1 VRRDFEPPCGGFAR
15 RLFPN
20 FGSACQPVVYAL
32 SPSDEYSKWR
42 TSPDDDI
49 RHTALPVTALYSAF
63 YAVDSVVHLL
73 PPWNPDV
80 TLKID
85 RSSEKQKTILRLSGR
100 IDPEGVLELKR
111 QLEGVTENVAL
122 DLKEVIRVDLEA
134 VRFLGACVVQ
144 GIELRNCPPYI
155 SEWIRRER

>member
-1 VRRDFEPPCGGFAR
+1 
-15 RLFPN
+15 
-20 FGSACQPVVYAL
+20 
-32 SPSDEYSKWR
+32 
-42 TSPDDDI
+42 
-49 RHTALPVTALYSAF
+49 
-63 YAVDSVVHLL
+63 VHLL

-100 IDPEGVLELKR
+100 MDPEGVLELKR
-111 QLEGVTENVAL
+111 ELDGVTENVAL
-122 DLKEVIRVDLEA
+122 DLKEVVRVDLEA

-144 GIELRNCPPYI
+144 GIELRNCPLYI

>member
-1 VRRDFEPPCGGFAR
+1 
-15 RLFPN
+15 
-20 FGSACQPVVYAL
+20 
-32 SPSDEYSKWR
+32 
-42 TSPDDDI
+42 
-49 RHTALPVTALYSAF
+49 
-63 YAVDSVVHLL
+63 VHLL

-100 IDPEGVLELKR
+100 MDPEGVLELKR
-111 QLEGVTENVAL
+111 ELEGATENVAL

>member
-1 VRRDFEPPCGGFAR
+1 
-15 RLFPN
+15 
-20 FGSACQPVVYAL
+20 
-32 SPSDEYSKWR
+32 
-42 TSPDDDI
+42 
-49 RHTALPVTALYSAF
+49 
-63 YAVDSVVHLL
+63 VHLL

-100 IDPEGVLELKR
+100 MDPEGVLELKR
-111 QLEGVTENVAL
+111 ELDGVTENVAL
-122 DLKEVIRVDLEA
+122 DLKEVVRVDLEA

>member
-1 VRRDFEPPCGGFAR
+1 M
-15 RLFPN
+15 
-20 FGSACQPVVYAL
+20 
-32 SPSDEYSKWR
+32 
-42 TSPDDDI
+42 
-49 RHTALPVTALYSAF
+49 
-63 YAVDSVVHLL
+63 HLL
-73 PPWNPDV
+73 PTWNPGV

-100 IDPEGVLELKR
+100 MDPEGVLELKR
-111 QLEGVTENVAL
+111 ELEGATENVAL

-134 VRFLGACVVQ
+134 VRFLGTCVVQ

>member
-1 VRRDFEPPCGGFAR
+1 M
-15 RLFPN
+15 
-20 FGSACQPVVYAL
+20 
-32 SPSDEYSKWR
+32 
-42 TSPDDDI
+42 
-49 RHTALPVTALYSAF
+49 
-63 YAVDSVVHLL
+63 HLL

-111 QLEGVTENVAL
+111 ELEGVTENVAL

-144 GIELRNCPPYI
+144 GIELRNCPPYV

>member
-1 VRRDFEPPCGGFAR
+1 M
-15 RLFPN
+15 
-20 FGSACQPVVYAL
+20 
-32 SPSDEYSKWR
+32 
-42 TSPDDDI
+42 
-49 RHTALPVTALYSAF
+49 
-63 YAVDSVVHLL
+63 HLL

-100 IDPEGVLELKR
+100 MDPEGVLELKR
-111 QLEGVTENVAL
+111 ELEGVTENVAL
-122 DLKEVIRVDLEA
+122 DLKEVVRVDLEA

-144 GIELRNCPPYI
+144 GIELRNCPLYI

>member
-1 VRRDFEPPCGGFAR
+1 M
-15 RLFPN
+15 
-20 FGSACQPVVYAL
+20 
-32 SPSDEYSKWR
+32 
-42 TSPDDDI
+42 
-49 RHTALPVTALYSAF
+49 
-63 YAVDSVVHLL
+63 HLL

-100 IDPEGVLELKR
+100 MDPEGVLELKR
-111 QLEGVTENVAL
+111 ELEGATENVAL

>member
-1 VRRDFEPPCGGFAR
+1 
-15 RLFPN
+15 
-20 FGSACQPVVYAL
+20 
-32 SPSDEYSKWR
+32 
-42 TSPDDDI
+42 
-49 RHTALPVTALYSAF
+49 
-63 YAVDSVVHLL
+63 VHLL

-100 IDPEGVLELKR
+100 MDPEGVLELKR
-111 QLEGVTENVAL
+111 ELEGATENVAL

-134 VRFLGACVVQ
+134 VRFLGTCVVQ

>member
-1 VRRDFEPPCGGFAR
+1 MA
-15 RLFPN
+15 
-20 FGSACQPVVYAL
+20 PVL
-32 SPSDEYSKWR
+32 
-42 TSPDDDI
+42 
-49 RHTALPVTALYSAF
+49 
-63 YAVDSVVHLL
+63 HLL

-80 TLKID
+80 TLKIE

-111 QLEGVTENVAL
+111 QLDGVTEKVEL

-134 VRFLGACVVQ
+134 VRFLGACAVH

>member
-1 VRRDFEPPCGGFAR
+1 
-15 RLFPN
+15 
-20 FGSACQPVVYAL
+20 
-32 SPSDEYSKWR
+32 
-42 TSPDDDI
+42 
-49 RHTALPVTALYSAF
+49 
-63 YAVDSVVHLL
+63 VDSVVHLL
-73 PPWNPDV
+73 PTWNPGV

-111 QLEGVTENVAL
+111 ELEGVTEDVAL

>member
-1 VRRDFEPPCGGFAR
+1 
-15 RLFPN
+15 
-20 FGSACQPVVYAL
+20 
-32 SPSDEYSKWR
+32 
-42 TSPDDDI
+42 
-49 RHTALPVTALYSAF
+49 VTF
-63 YAVDSVVHLL
+63 
-73 PPWNPDV
+73 
-80 TLKID
+80 KID
-85 RSSEKQKTILRLSGR
+85 RSSEEQKTILRLSGR

-111 QLEGVTENVAL
+111 ELEGVTENVAL

>member
-1 VRRDFEPPCGGFAR
+1 M
-15 RLFPN
+15 
-20 FGSACQPVVYAL
+20 Q
-32 SPSDEYSKWR
+32 
-42 TSPDDDI
+42 
-49 RHTALPVTALYSAF
+49 
-63 YAVDSVVHLL
+63 LL
-73 PPWNPDV
+73 TPWNPDV

-111 QLEGVTENVAL
+111 ELEGVTENVAL

>member
-1 VRRDFEPPCGGFAR
+1 
-15 RLFPN
+15 
-20 FGSACQPVVYAL
+20 
-32 SPSDEYSKWR
+32 
-42 TSPDDDI
+42 
-49 RHTALPVTALYSAF
+49 
-63 YAVDSVVHLL
+63 VDSVVHLL

-100 IDPEGVLELKR
+100 MDPEGVLELKR
-111 QLEGVTENVAL
+111 ELDGFTENVAL
-122 DLKEVIRVDLEA
+122 DLKEVVRVDLEA
-134 VRFLGACVVQ
+134 VRFLGACVVE

>member
-1 VRRDFEPPCGGFAR
+1 V
-15 RLFPN
+15 
-20 FGSACQPVVYAL
+20 Q
-32 SPSDEYSKWR
+32 
-42 TSPDDDI
+42 
-49 RHTALPVTALYSAF
+49 
-63 YAVDSVVHLL
+63 LL
-73 PPWNPDV
+73 PLWNPDV

-100 IDPEGVLELKR
+100 MDPEGVLELKR
-111 QLEGVTENVAL
+111 ELNGATENVSL
-122 DLKEVIRVDLEA
+122 DLKEVVRVDLEA

>member
-1 VRRDFEPPCGGFAR
+1 
-15 RLFPN
+15 
-20 FGSACQPVVYAL
+20 
-32 SPSDEYSKWR
+32 
-42 TSPDDDI
+42 
-49 RHTALPVTALYSAF
+49 
-63 YAVDSVVHLL
+63 VDSVVHLL

-111 QLEGVTENVAL
+111 ELEGVTENVAL

>member
-1 VRRDFEPPCGGFAR
+1 
-15 RLFPN
+15 
-20 FGSACQPVVYAL
+20 
-32 SPSDEYSKWR
+32 
-42 TSPDDDI
+42 
-49 RHTALPVTALYSAF
+49 
-63 YAVDSVVHLL
+63 VDSVVHLL

-111 QLEGVTENVAL
+111 ELEGVTENVAL

-144 GIELRNCPPYI
+144 GIELRNCPPYV

>member
-1 VRRDFEPPCGGFAR
+1 
-15 RLFPN
+15 
-20 FGSACQPVVYAL
+20 
-32 SPSDEYSKWR
+32 
-42 TSPDDDI
+42 
-49 RHTALPVTALYSAF
+49 VTF
-63 YAVDSVVHLL
+63 
-73 PPWNPDV
+73 
-80 TLKID
+80 KID

-111 QLEGVTENVAL
+111 ELEGVTENVAL
-122 DLKEVIRVDLEA
+122 DLKEVTRVDVEA

>member
-1 VRRDFEPPCGGFAR
+1 
-15 RLFPN
+15 
-20 FGSACQPVVYAL
+20 
-32 SPSDEYSKWR
+32 
-42 TSPDDDI
+42 
-49 RHTALPVTALYSAF
+49 
-63 YAVDSVVHLL
+63 VHLL
-73 PPWNPDV
+73 PPWSPDV

-100 IDPEGVLELKR
+100 MDPEGVLELKR
-111 QLEGVTENVAL
+111 ELDGVTENVAL
-122 DLKEVIRVDLEA
+122 DLKEVVRVDLEA

>member
-1 VRRDFEPPCGGFAR
+1 
-15 RLFPN
+15 
-20 FGSACQPVVYAL
+20 
-32 SPSDEYSKWR
+32 
-42 TSPDDDI
+42 
-49 RHTALPVTALYSAF
+49 
-63 YAVDSVVHLL
+63 VHLL

-100 IDPEGVLELKR
+100 MDPEGVLELKR
-111 QLEGVTENVAL
+111 ELEGVTENVAL
-122 DLKEVIRVDLEA
+122 DLKEVVRVDLEA

>member
-1 VRRDFEPPCGGFAR
+1 MP
-15 RLFPN
+15 
-20 FGSACQPVVYAL
+20 
-32 SPSDEYSKWR
+32 
-42 TSPDDDI
+42 
-49 RHTALPVTALYSAF
+49 
-63 YAVDSVVHLL
+63 LL
-73 PPWNPDV
+73 PPWNSDV

-85 RSSEKQKTILRLSGR
+85 RGSEKQKTILRLSGR

-111 QLEGVTENVAL
+111 ELEGVTENVAL
-122 DLKEVIRVDLEA
+122 DLKEVVRVDLEA